1 MLHTFTQKTKT
12 MLKDLENGEGLIVSG
27 MQWILRVILLSF
39 LVISVP
45 VFLYIMWLI
54 PSL

>member
-1 MLHTFTQKTKT
+1 MLHTFTQKTKA
-12 MLKDLENGEGLIVSG
+12 MVRDLENGEGIIVSG
-27 MQWILRVILLSF
+27 MQWILRAILVSF
-39 LVISVP
+39 LVLSVP

>member
-1 MLHTFTQKTKT
+1 MKNKFTKKA
-12 MLKDLENGEGLIVSG
+12 KKIVKELEHGEGIIVLG
-27 MQWILRVILLSF
+27 MQWILRAVLISF
-39 LVISVP
+39 LLISVP

>member
-1 MLHTFTQKTKT
+1 MLHTLTQKTKS
-12 MLKDLENGEGLIVSG
+12 MLKGLENGEGMIVSG
-27 MQWILRVILLSF
+27 MQWILRVILVSF
-39 LVISVP
+39 LLISVP

>member
-1 MLHTFTQKTKT
+1 MLHIFTQKTKS
-12 MLKDLENGEGLIVSG
+12 MVRDLENGEGIIVSG

>member
-1 MLHTFTQKTKT
+1 MLHTIAQKTKS
-12 MLKDLENGEGLIVSG
+12 MLKDLENGEGVMVSG

>member
-1 MLHTFTQKTKT
+1 MLTTLTQKTKT
-12 MLKDLENGEGLIVSG
+12 LFKDLENGEGMIVAG
-27 MQWILRVILLSF
+27 MQWILRVVLLSF
-39 LVISVP
+39 LLISVP

>member
-1 MLHTFTQKTKT
+1 MLSTFTKKTKI
-12 MLKDLENGEGLIVSG
+12 MLKDLENGEGMIVSG
-27 MQWILRVILLSF
+27 MQWILRGVLLTF
-39 LVISVP
+39 LIVSVP

>member
-1 MLHTFTQKTKT
+1 MLHTLTQKTKS
-12 MLKDLENGEGLIVSG
+12 MLKDLEKGEGMIVSG
-27 MQWILRVILLSF
+27 MQWILRAILLSF